1 MNEQNTT
8 PVAEQRPVISLEIV
22 KATFSKELTKLKFQE
37 ALDKF
42 NAMEVTSE
50 NVSLVQEKMKA
61 LRGFIKVIGD
71 IKDSGKRPSLEEG
84 RMWDRAEKDFL
95 TLATTSLNA
104 KASQAQIVLDK
115 IAEENRLKR
124 IEQERVEGINK
135 EIDNFLL
142 QTSQQIAAA
151 TRKEQLV
158 AIEKSL
164 GSHKGNKSRYQEFL
178 PVLVERANE
187 LTPLIK
193 QQKENIETL
202 EKLEAER
209 LLAEKEND
217 DRKLLELQ
225 EQKEAVETK
234 IEEKQI
240 QVQEA
245 AIQMAITPD
254 AVQTVQPQQQAIKYR
269 RTQWKWE
276 VKDIAMLYK
285 KMPHLVELV
294 PNKEKIDEYLKSK
307 KQDGSLEGKEEEIIN
322 GLKIYLEKLA

>member
-8 PVAEQRPVISLEIV
+8 PAEVQRQAPTLEVV
-22 KATFSKELTKLKFQE
+22 KATFNKELTKLKFQE

-42 NAMEVTSE
+42 NAMEVTAE
-50 NVSLVQEKMKA
+50 NVSLVQEKMKG
-61 LRGFIKVIGD
+61 LRGFIKVIGE
-71 IKDSGKRPSLEEG
+71 IKDNGKRPSLEEG
-84 RMWDRAEKDFL
+84 RLWDRAEKDFL
-95 TLATTSLNA
+95 NLATTSLSA
-104 KASQAQIVLDK
+104 KAAQTQKVLDA
-115 IAEENRLKR
+115 IAEENRLKEVER
-124 IEQERVEGINK
+124 QRVEGINR

-151 TRKEQLV
+151 TKKEQLV
-158 AIEKSL
+158 SIEKSL

-209 LLAEKEND
+209 LKAEQEQD

-240 QVQEA
+240 QVQEE
-245 AIQMAITPD
+245 AIRQATAPD
-254 AVQTVQPQQQAIKYR
+254 AVTTVQPQQQVIKYR
-269 RTQWKWE
+269 RQTWKWE
-276 VKDIAMLYK
+276 VPDIKVLAK
-285 KMPHLVELV
+285 KAPHLTVTT
-294 PNKEKIDEYLKSK
+294 PDAEKIDELLKTK
-307 KQDGSLEGKEEEIIN
+307 KADGSLKDIERLEYMGIVF
-322 GLKIYLEKLA
+322 YLEKLA